1 MLSPRHDLYLSWLD
15 LHGSLVLAVL
25 VSSCDSV
32 EADGIP
38 NTHHTQMLSHIQ
50 ALPLTAPSQ
59 TNQIH
64 VAHREGESQL

>member
-32 EADGIP
+32 VP